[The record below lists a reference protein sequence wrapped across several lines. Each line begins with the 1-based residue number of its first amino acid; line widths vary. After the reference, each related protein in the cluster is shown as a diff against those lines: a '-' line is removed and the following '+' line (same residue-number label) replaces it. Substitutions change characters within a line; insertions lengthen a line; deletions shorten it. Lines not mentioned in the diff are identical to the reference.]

1 VRPLTASPHEG
12 PAQEADD
19 HVPQALKV
27 TSSLLGHKGSTYN
40 GHSQACNDVAE
51 NAGVPMQRTEHL
63 HTDGPGAV
71 PETDLPGSPVSE
83 SGQHA
88 AEDSRPENTAGGATS
103 SNSQQLSM
111 SILAGKFFCADTLQD
126 GTAAQ
131 STREP
136 FWSGRH
142 AVDPSS
148 SIAIHTDDWAGERL
162 SLQPPAAYLMGRA
175 QAAEVHSYSDH
186 SGELDGCSFIEHSSS
201 PDQRLPMG
209 SLPPQA
215 VSPEMGNGI
224 SVPHLMT
231 AGSEQALA
239 HPSSNSSALVEH
251 KETEQS
257 KFGLS
262 GSSTSDNCH
271 VAVHLEVQ
279 EEEKSGLVEHI
290 QVTIVVGIVLSRM
303 SCWVLTW
310 VKPYLRP
317 RLLGHL

>member
-1 VRPLTASPHEG
+1 VRPLTASCHG
-12 PAQEADD
+12 GSAQKADD
-19 HVPQALKV
+19 YVPQALKIS
-27 TSSLLGHKGSTYN
+27 SSLLGHQGSIHN
-40 GHSQACNDVAE
+40 GHSQVCTDVAGY
-51 NAGVPMQRTEHL
+51 AGVQMQLPEHL
-63 HTDGPGAV
+63 HNDSAGAV
-71 PETDLPGSPVSE
+71 PDTDLPGSPVSD

-88 AEDSRPENTAGGATS
+88 AEDSQPEGTAGAATS
-103 SNSQQLSM
+103 SDSQQLSM
-111 SILAGKFFCADTLQD
+111 SILAGKLFCADTLQD

-131 STREP
+131 STGEP
-136 FWSGRH
+136 LRSGRH

-148 SIAIHTDDWAGERL
+148 SIGIHTDDWAGERL
-162 SLQPPAAYLMGRA
+162 ALQPPAAYLMGRA

-186 SGELDGCSFIEHSSS
+186 SGELGGCTFIEHSSS
-201 PDQRLPMG
+201 PAQRLHMG

-224 SVPHLMT
+224 GVPHLMT

-239 HPSSNSSALVEH
+239 HLSSNSSAPVEH

-262 GSSTSDNCH
+262 GSSTSDNCR

-290 QVTIVVGIVLSRM
+290 QVTIVVGTVLSRM
-303 SCWVLTW
+303 SFGC
-310 VKPYLRP
+310 
-317 RLLGHL
+317 